1 MLFDKYFP
9 SPALETIASWLLIY
23 LAFDNEIPAILIANK
38 VTHGG
43 VGFRSLTQPT
53 LILCLIPPT

>member
-23 LAFDNEIPAILIANK
+23 LAFDNEIPAILIANDDYL
-38 VTHGG
+38 
-43 VGFRSLTQPT
+43 FRVLPANIVS
-53 LILCLIPPT
+53 IISV